1 MQWCLRRRVFVV
13 DNALPIS
20 HPKRPLNTTTA
31 IRAIAK
37 TTAPNAGAVAA
48 MSRISGGN
56 IASNQEKKRH
66 IIAHDLPKRSLR
78 VLRQRSDI
86 HGLLSRPVDKA
97 FQFPS
102 SEEPVNQSSGVPT
115 AEATRSPPQRRTSPP
130 TLIRRSGTP
139 PRPRSREAL
148 HRRKF
153 REPVDA
159 RPKAANQQKPY
170 DPYSLID
177 DKWRAPF
184 AGYLPPP
191 GFNPQLLRSPPLWE
205 ASPQVA
211 TAASYIRPKS
221 DGTIGVHRSMKRS
234 RVTHTISE
242 DCSDERVLHKRRLV
256 ALRGTARGIIPK
268 KVDNQGPGPAQSTA
282 NNDFANTLEYP
293 PPPLPAP
300 IFVPTNG
307 PLDPNID
314 ILDPHIN
321 LRHINR
327 GSGRQPPGLE
337 RLARAEGDAQRAEN
351 MGATSV
357 PDENFDEEGYFR
369 RTPTVSDAEL
379 EAELEREFEQSQQ
392 EERNGRGAG
401 EGSLSPSPEPMLTFS
416 ESQERIGRERQ
427 KRKQWQATRRGTYFP
442 PIPGEVSRM
451 GGLVENGL
459 RRGSLR
465 ADYDGADRSRYI

>member
-1 MQWCLRRRVFVV
+1 MQWCLRRRTFVI

-20 HPKRPLNTTTA
+20 HPKRPLNTTTT

-56 IASNQEKKRH
+56 VASNLEKKRH
-66 IIAHDLPKRSLR
+66 IIGHDLPKSSLR

-97 FQFPS
+97 FQFLS
-102 SEEPVNQSSGVPT
+102 SEEPVNQSSAVPT
-115 AEATRSPPQRRTSPP
+115 AEATRSPPQRLTSPIM
-130 TLIRRSGTP
+130 LIRRSGTP

-159 RPKAANQQKPY
+159 RPKAANQQNLYYPY
-170 DPYSLID
+170 DQSD
-177 DKWRAPF
+177 DMWPARRAGNPPF
-184 AGYLPPP
+184 PA
-191 GFNPQLLRSPPLWE
+191 FNPQTIRSPPLWE

-221 DGTIGVHRSMKRS
+221 DGTLGVHRGTKRN

-268 KVDNQGPGPAQSTA
+268 KVDNQGPSPAQSTA
-282 NNDFANTLEYP
+282 NNDFANSFEYP

-300 IFVPTNG
+300 IFVPTSG

-337 RLARAEGDAQRAEN
+337 RLARAEGDVQRTEN
-351 MGATSV
+351 TGATSV
-357 PDENFDEEGYFR
+357 PEENFDEEGYFR
-369 RTPTVSDAEL
+369 STPTVSDV

-392 EERNGRGAG
+392 EERNGRRAG
-401 EGSLSPSPEPMLTFS
+401 EGSLSPSPEPMLTFA
-416 ESQERIGRERQ
+416 ESQERRSREWQ
-427 KRKQWQATRRGTYFP
+427 KRKQGQATRRGIYFP
-442 PIPGEVSRM
+442 PIPTIPGEVSRM
-451 GGLVENGL
+451 GGLVESGL
-459 RRGSLR
+459 RRGR
-465 ADYDGADRSRYI
+465 